1 MIDSQMKN
9 PALYSLLIIVALSL
23 LCACDGDAPH
33 TGSPDKNAYKEPL
46 MEANRHIVRTENQH
60 IEDFL
65 RRYKWDMKESGSGLR
80 YMIYEEGNGLPAKK
94 GMLAT
99 ISYTIKV
106 ITGDM
111 AYSSQE
117 DGPLTFIV
125 GNGEVISGLEEG
137 ILLLNVGDK
146 AKFIIPSHL
155 AYGLVGDGNLI
166 PAKTTLIYE
175 IELLNLKQPIN

>member
-1 MIDSQMKN
+1 MTDHHMKN
-9 PALYSLLIIVALSL
+9 QALYSLLMIIALSL
-23 LCACDGDAPH
+23 LCACNGDAPK
-33 TGSPDKNAYKEPL
+33 TSRPDNKDYKEPL
-46 MEANRHIVRTENQH
+46 IEANRHVVKTENRH

-80 YMIYEEGNGLPAKK
+80 YMIYEEGNGIPARK

-99 ISYTIKV
+99 INYTIKV

-111 AYSSQE
+111 VYSSQQN
-117 DGPLTFIV
+117 GPLIFIM
-125 GNGEVISGLEEG
+125 GKGEVISGLEEG

-166 PAKTTLIYE
+166 PAKTTLIYD
-175 IELLNLKQPIN
+175 IELVNLKQSN

>member
-1 MIDSQMKN
+1 MTDRHMKN
-9 PALYSLLIIVALSL
+9 PALYSLLIIIALSL
-23 LCACDGDAPH
+23 LCACNGDAPEA
-33 TGSPDKNAYKEPL
+33 SRPDKNAYKEPL
-46 MEANRHIVRTENQH
+46 MEANRHIVKAENQH

-80 YMIYEEGNGLPAKK
+80 YLIYEEGDGLPAKK

-99 ISYTIKV
+99 ISFTIKV

-111 AYSSQE
+111 VYSSQE
-117 DGPLTFIV
+117 EGSLTFIV
-125 GNGEVISGLEEG
+125 GKGEVISGLEEG

-166 PAKTTLIYE
+166 PAKTTLIYD
-175 IELLNLKQPIN
+175 IELLNLKQSN